1 MYQFDQN
8 WPKTR
13 VTEFKFRPKIQ
24 VPPENSSKIH
34 FSWHCIDSIWPF
46 SMKIL
51 KFTHFSWSWK
61 YKNLHFLAKIISQDK
76 PPYVYYG
83 WIDSKT
89 NVLFLGKQILQL
101 RHGAG
106 IKPNLFEFVR
116 ICWNQTVFVSLTL
129 IFC

>member
-1 MYQFDQN
+1 MYQFDKN
-8 WPKTR
+8 WPKTGI
-13 VTEFKFRPKIQ
+13 TEFKLR
-24 VPPENSSKIH
+24 PENSNFTRKYINNS
-34 FSWHCIDSIWPF
+34 FLMPLFWPF
-46 SMKIL
+46 SLKIL
-51 KFTHFSWSWK
+51 KFMPFSWSRK
-61 YKNLHFLAKIISQDK
+61 YKKLHFLAKIISQDK